1 MIKRLFHLFIA
12 SLIALVPI
20 LASTPAH
27 KDGKKQMKTIREQIK
42 NRKGSDALK
51 SIENLRKD
59 SVFAWNAQLL
69 QYGVEACRILNDKEN
84 EKFYLRANPDT
95 VAFFNTT
102 YNVINYILLTDSAER
117 LAVVPVDT
125 IVPSDEC
132 GMLEP
137 PKYKYRKTN
146 KETLMHIYKNFLAAP
161 RYYNAHSNWAET
173 QRFTALAIDLAYSP
187 FMQSFRQ
194 PLIPS
199 STVTELAVLNINSC
213 YRQHK
218 FDEIERYA
226 SIAVQD
232 SANAES
238 IIEKLAYCEIERGDS
253 TAYCSRLEE
262 GHSLY
267 PSNMFFFSRLV
278 DVYLRSGNNDAVLKT
293 ANETLEFVLHKAQ
306 DEAELCVIDASGQYD
321 QPSDAYALEGVK
333 ESVSLPSSD
342 IAQVFEAKA
351 ISFHNN
357 GNSRACIEEAENILS
372 WNPEHP
378 RADFY
383 IGVSYYNLAENI
395 LIPPTVNDANYL
407 KATRERNRMLTL
419 ARPHLEAYR
428 KTAPD
433 ESDIW
438 APLLYEVYLYLNLG
452 AEFEEISNYIH

>member
-1 MIKRLFHLFIA
+1 MIKRLFHLLIA
-12 SLIALVPI
+12 SLIVLVPI
-20 LASTPAH
+20 IASTPAH

-42 NRKGSDALK
+42 NLKGADALK

-59 SVFAWNAQLL
+59 SVFTWNAQLL

-117 LAVVPVDT
+117 LAVVPTDT
-125 IVPSDEC
+125 LPSDEC

-146 KETLMHIYKNFLAAP
+146 KETLIHIYKNFLAAP

-173 QRFTALAIDLAYSP
+173 QRFTGLAIDLGNSP

-194 PLIPS
+194 TLIPA
-199 STVTELAVLNINSC
+199 STMTELAVLNINSC
-213 YRQHK
+213 YRQQK
-218 FDEIERYA
+218 FEEIERYA
-226 SIAVQD
+226 SLAVQD

-253 TAYCSRLEE
+253 AAYRSRLEE
-262 GHSLY
+262 GHSRF

-278 DVYLRSGNNDAVLKT
+278 DVYLRDGNNNAVLNT
-293 ANETLEFVLHKAQ
+293 ANETLEYVLHTAQ
-306 DEAELCVIDASGQYD
+306 DEAELCVIDAEGHYE
-321 QPSDAYALEGVK
+321 QPSDARALEGVK

-395 LIPPTVNDANYL
+395 DIPTLVNDPNYL

-428 KTAPD
+428 KTAPE

-452 AEFEEISNYIH
+452 AEFEEISSYIH